1 MLVFIGRPNH
11 PHSIKKLKHL
21 ENSKMK
27 KTTSLLVMLLLLQG
41 LLCFALLPNIAA
53 QEISSMRQ
61 ETLSNQSI
69 IEMTG
74 AGLTSD
80 LIITKIKSSKTAFDT
95 LAASLQ
101 SLKKAGV
108 ADAVILAM
116 VQKES
121 GLSVL
126 TAQTG
131 TTANN
136 GENVNV
142 PDGTEIKIMTIEEI
156 SGQKVVEGDPL
167 TFKVAED
174 VKVNGKTVIAKD
186 SIVKGMVAGAK
197 KSGMMGRGGSLN
209 IRVESAQTV
218 DGQKI
223 KLRSAKS
230 NEGGNNTGSTVALT
244 VLFGPLGLLR
254 KGKAAKIKAGT
265 VFSGYTD
272 ENKAVV
278 AAN

>member
-1 MLVFIGRPNH
+1 
-11 PHSIKKLKHL
+11 
-21 ENSKMK
+21 MK
-27 KTTSLLVMLLLLQG
+27 KTISLLVTLLLLQG
-41 LLCFALLPNIAA
+41 IFCFALLPDIAA
-53 QEISSMRQ
+53 QEASSARQ

-69 IEMTG
+69 VEMTG
-74 AGLTSD
+74 SGLTSD

-95 LAASLQ
+95 SAAALQ

-108 ADAVILAM
+108 ADAVIMAM
-116 VQKES
+116 VQS
-121 GLSVL
+121 GLSVS
-126 TAQTG
+126 TAQAG
-131 TTANN
+131 TTAGN

-142 PDGTEIKIMTIEEI
+142 PDGTEIKIATIEEI

-174 VKVNGKTVIAKD
+174 VKINGKTVIAKD

-272 ENKAVV
+272 ENKAV